1 MLKVKDDN
9 DHSPVFDADIYEAS
23 IEENNRQ
30 GAVLFRVTAN
40 DQDIGDNG
48 RIDYTINPEVERFV
62 TVDRESG
69 LVRAAVSLD
78 RELVS
83 ELNIYLTATDRG
95 QPSRSSSTRLHLV
108 VLDVDDNGPEF
119 DATRF
124 RLRVAENQPARTEV
138 RIVALRLVL
147 TLRVVIIGYSKK
159 TKIHT
164 GPLHSLPL
172 FSSFIPSPPLSSPSS
187 APLPSLFLLLLSLS
201 ISSPLFS
208 VSSPPLP
215 SPSSTPFPS
224 LPIPLLPSLPCTF
237 PFSKK

>member
-1 MLKVKDDN
+1 MAELIVLVDLLKVKDDN

-48 RIDYTINPEVERFV
+48 RIDYSINGEVERFV

-95 QPSRSSSTRLHLV
+95 QPSRSASTRLHLV

-138 RIVALRLVL
+138 SINHLPKLCVKISILRHRGMWVRSFSTRLTSVTFAEDKVLIFLILCKNAKIVQL
-147 TLRVVIIGYSKK
+147 
-159 TKIHT
+159 
-164 GPLHSLPL
+164 
-172 FSSFIPSPPLSSPSS
+172 
-187 APLPSLFLLLLSLS
+187 
-201 ISSPLFS
+201 
-208 VSSPPLP
+208 
-215 SPSSTPFPS
+215 
-224 LPIPLLPSLPCTF
+224 
-237 PFSKK
+237 